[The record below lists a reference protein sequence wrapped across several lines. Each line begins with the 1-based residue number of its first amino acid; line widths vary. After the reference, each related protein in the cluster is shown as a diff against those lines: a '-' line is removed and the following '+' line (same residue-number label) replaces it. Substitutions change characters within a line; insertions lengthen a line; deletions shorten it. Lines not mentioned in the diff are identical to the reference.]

1 MKSIN
6 ALLIVT
12 IFTSIFAGCVGDST
26 DNTTT
31 VVEDGGPDWIN
42 DVGTNDSLW
51 NISLEEDQWLEV
63 KSATTVIIDFSYISG
78 PEIYSIPSALM
89 SADNYTLNPLF
100 SSYSPIFGGSYSWCA
115 LLVEMPYYCYD
126 LSNDE
131 ELYLLNWSII
141 YRIHEV

>member
-6 ALLIVT
+6 TLLIVT

-31 VVEDGGPDWIN
+31 AVEDDGPDWIN
-42 DVGTNDSLW
+42 DVGNVSSLW

-63 KSATTVIIDFSYISG
+63 KSATTVLIDLRSIEMFSL
-78 PEIYSIPSALM
+78 PSALM